1 MHKKIYNHMMDV
13 AFTVE
18 GPWESYDQIPY
29 EVLVAGLEK
38 RLNYLKSRGPEEL
51 DAFGHCD
58 TYEVE

>member
-1 MHKKIYNHMMDV
+1 MKTYNHMMDV

-18 GPWESYDQIPY
+18 GPYENYDQIPY
-29 EVLVAGLEK
+29 EVLVAGLEN

>member
-1 MHKKIYNHMMDV
+1 MMDV

-18 GPWESYDQIPY
+18 GPYEKYDQIPY

>member
-1 MHKKIYNHMMDV
+1 MDV

-18 GPWESYDQIPY
+18 GPWENYDQIPY
-29 EVLVAGLEK
+29 NILVDNLQR
-38 RLNYLKSRGPEEL
+38 RLDYLKSRGPEEL